1 MLSERQREI
10 LKIIVQEYSDTATP
24 VSSNLLQNKY
34 DLSCSSATLRTEMAK
49 LEELGFLIQPH
60 ISAGRIPS
68 DKGYRYFIDNL
79 IIKEEADLE
88 YQKKLELELLKLKT
102 KNARLERTTAKL
114 LSSMS
119 HCLAISGVI
128 GKKEF
133 FDFGMHNLLEDP
145 ELANQDDLSKLIMA
159 LDVIDE
165 NLDKIIGEIGNNETR
180 IFVGKENPIQE
191 VKNCSMIISPYTRSD
206 GEKGLLAIIGPRRMQ
221 YQKNRSLIDLI
232 KKMLSRKDYL
242 NSLLAMGV
250 LSSASAIIILI

>member
-1 MLSERQREI
+1 MLSQRQREI
-10 LKIIVQEYSDTATP
+10 LKVIVQEYSSSAIP
-24 VSSNLLQNKY
+24 VSSSLLQNKY
-34 DLSCSSATLRTEMAK
+34 NLSCSSATLRSEMAK

-79 IIKEEADLE
+79 ISREKTDLE
-88 YQKKLELELLKLKT
+88 YQKRLELELLKLKT

-119 HCLAISGVI
+119 HCLAISGI
-128 GKKEF
+128 IEKKEF
-133 FDFGMHNLLEDP
+133 FDFGLHNLLEDP
-145 ELANQDDLSKLIMA
+145 ELANQDDLSKLIMS

-165 NLDKIIGEIGNNETR
+165 NLDKIIGEIKDGETK
-180 IFVGKENPIQE
+180 IFIGKENPIQE
-191 VKNCSMIISPYTRSD
+191 ARNCSMIVSPYTRND

-221 YQKNRSLIDLI
+221 YQKNRNLIDLI

-242 NSLLAMGV
+242 
-250 LSSASAIIILI
+250 ASALFVIILI